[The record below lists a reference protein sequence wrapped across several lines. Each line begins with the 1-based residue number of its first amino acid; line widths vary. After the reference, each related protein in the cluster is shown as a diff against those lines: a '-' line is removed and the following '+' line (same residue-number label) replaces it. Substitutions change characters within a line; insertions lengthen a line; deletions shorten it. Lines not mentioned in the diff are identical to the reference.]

1 MMSRRRRK
9 GGERNKRE
17 KERKG
22 EVEREKERKE
32 GRKETASC
40 PANSSSRFQLKHKA
54 QLLKP
59 SQTAAPL
66 SSPPSNN
73 PNKTQHTKPLP

>member
-9 GGERNKRE
+9 GGEINKKE

-40 PANSSSRFQLKHKA
+40 PANSTHGFS
-54 QLLKP
+54 
-59 SQTAAPL
+59 
-66 SSPPSNN
+66 
-73 PNKTQHTKPLP
+73 